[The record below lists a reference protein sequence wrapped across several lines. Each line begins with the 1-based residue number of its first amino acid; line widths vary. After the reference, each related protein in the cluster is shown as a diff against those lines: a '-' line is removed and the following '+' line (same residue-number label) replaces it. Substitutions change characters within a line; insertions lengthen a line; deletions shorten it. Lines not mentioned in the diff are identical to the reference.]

1 MALRPGRGS
10 GIDVVKTLKCATVTF
25 EERSTKLQIGLKV
38 VSLGPLIPR
47 VHEHQRTGVIVGR
60 RADVDAS
67 S

>member
-1 MALRPGRGS
+1 M
-10 GIDVVKTLKCATVTF
+10 KTLKCATVTF